1 MALTHLDRLEAE
13 AIHILREVV
22 AQCARPVMLYS
33 IGKDSSVMLHLAL
46 KAFAPGRLPFPLLHV
61 ASGWDFGAMIAHR
74 DAVVERHGF
83 ALIVAQAS
91 AAEAMGIDPFV
102 TPTPLYTRTMLTE
115 PLKAALAA
123 GGFDAAFGG
132 ARRDEE
138 KARAKERIV
147 SVRGAWQNWVP
158 ERQRPEL
165 WSLYN
170 ARVPTGDSVRAFPL
184 SNWTER
190 DVWEYI
196 GREGIAVVPLYF
208 AAPRPVVD
216 RDGTLVMVD
225 DDRFVL
231 RAGETVVDRS
241 VRFRTM
247 GCYPLTGAS
256 LSEARD
262 VAAVI
267 AEMASATQSERS
279 GRVID
284 RDPSASM
291 ERKKQEG
298 YF

>member
-22 AQCARPVMLYS
+22 AQVARPVMLYS

-46 KAFAPGRLPFPLLHV
+46 KAFAPGPLPLPLLHV
-61 ASGWDFGAMIAHR
+61 ASGWDFAAMIAHR
-74 DAVVERHGF
+74 DAVVARHGLE
-83 ALIVAQAS
+83 LIVAHNL
-91 AAEAMGIDPFV
+91 AAAQEGVDPFTTA
-102 TPTPLYTRTMLTE
+102 TPTYTRTMLTE
-115 PLKAALAA
+115 PLKAALDAR
-123 GGFDAAFGG
+123 GFDAAFGG
-132 ARRDEE
+132 GRRDEE

-147 SVRGAWQNWVP
+147 SVRGADHRWDP
-158 ERQRPEL
+158 KAQRPEL
-165 WSLYN
+165 WNLYN
-170 ARVPTGDSVRAFPL
+170 ARLNPGETLRAFPL

-196 GREGIAVVPLYF
+196 GREAIAVVPLYF
-208 AAPRPVVD
+208 AAPRPVVE
-216 RDGTLVMVD
+216 RHGTLLMVD
-225 DDRFVL
+225 DARFDF
-231 RAGETVVDRS
+231 RDGEQAVERV

-256 LSEARD
+256 LSEAANVD
-262 VAAVI
+262 AVI
-267 AEMASATQSERS
+267 AEMAAARRSERE

-284 RDPSASM
+284 RDESASM